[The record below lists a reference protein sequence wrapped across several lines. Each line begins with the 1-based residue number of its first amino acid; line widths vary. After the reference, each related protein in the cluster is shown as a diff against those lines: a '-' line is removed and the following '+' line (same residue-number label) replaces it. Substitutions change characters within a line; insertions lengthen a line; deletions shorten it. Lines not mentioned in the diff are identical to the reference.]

1 MIRLGVAVALV
12 VLLAGC
18 DQRGAGYGSRETAT
32 YQCVPSDQAP
42 AKGGAAASGQKG
54 RRLTVTYD
62 DRSQQALVSL
72 DGGNINYLKLVPDVK
87 DRLYANEKYAWKTNG
102 NASVLTDIADVQVYS
117 CTRSANGP

>member
-18 DQRGAGYGSRETAT
+18 DQRGAGLGARETAT

-42 AKGGAAASGQKG
+42 AKGGAVASGQKG

-72 DGGNINYLKLVPDVK
+72 DGGSINYLKLVPDVK
-87 DRLYANEKYAWKTNG
+87 DRLYANEKYAWKTGG

-117 CTRSANGP
+117 CARSANGP